1 MRRGTSNDHAA
12 RRRVRGV
19 QDTET
24 GMPRGAQCAFKD
36 LMSHSSAIRITYRI
50 SLRSSSLQEPRYP
63 LLKVVISLLVLAD
76 WGVCT
81 PSILEFSLT
90 TGVGVFGVCLGGRER
105 QREKEGARERG
116 EGAFALS
123 QRLSTLNSLNNS
135 LNSRLSRMR
144 KGGESCLAARPDGPL
159 APRGHRVCGFT
170 GLGWVRAAPAAEAAA
185 RGPWVIASPRPRR
198 HVKAT
203 LQLWVR
209 GNDPSAGS
217 PTETLL
223 RLHLPLDGKV

>member
-1 MRRGTSNDHAA
+1 M
-12 RRRVRGV
+12 RGV

-90 TGVGVFGVCLGGRER
+90 TGVGVFGVCLG
-105 QREKEGARERG
+105 EGSVGCVTSDDETLAFLALAAPC
-116 EGAFALS
+116 GAVGGK
-123 QRLSTLNSLNNS
+123 
-135 LNSRLSRMR
+135 
-144 KGGESCLAARPDGPL
+144 KGGRVVPCGTSRWAARTTRPL
-159 APRGHRVCGFT
+159 SLWIHRV
-170 GLGWVRAAPAAEAAA
+170 GWVRAAPAAEAAA
-185 RGPWVIASPRPRR
+185 HGPWVIASPRPLR
-198 HVKAT
+198 HV
-203 LQLWVR
+203 
-209 GNDPSAGS
+209 NDFAALGAWQ
-217 PTETLL
+217 
-223 RLHLPLDGKV
+223 